1 MRRNNY
7 QIDEEY
13 ITNLFRH
20 STDVSIEKQ
29 HLYGNNKEEQ
39 ILIIYCN
46 GLIEHKLLINSILPD
61 I

>member
-29 HLYGNNKEEQ
+29 HLYGNKKRNKS
-39 ILIIYCN
+39 LSFTAM
-46 GLIEHKLLINSILPD
+46 G
-61 I
+61 